1 MLLKFCGI
9 AGSYI
14 FLLMITKNFGTE
26 GWGKFS
32 LAISFV
38 MFCILIGKSGFDMA
52 LLKFSSANEAKNERF
67 LTREIY
73 FKGIIFCLL
82 ISTILTLI
90 ILFFSEKIAII
101 LFKKEYMADFLF
113 YSAMLIVLHVVL
125 LVNSEGL
132 RGLKKNNTY
141 LFIQYIGIYLF
152 ACLALILFLSFNE
165 GNDILPLQV
174 FIFGSFLVFL
184 MSNYF
189 WLKEII
195 FVKSEK
201 KAAFPLKDILKVSFP
216 MFVGNA
222 MFVTLNWIDTLLLG
236 VYGIHESEIGI
247 YSAALKVAGIISLP
261 ILAVSAILA
270 SSVSEQFTL
279 GNKEKLQRIVRDST
293 RIIFAASLLIYL
305 LYLLFPSLF
314 LGLLGEEFTKGSTV
328 LIIFQMTNHERIF
341 QNIIVGATIL
351 NLLLNIILIP
361 YLGITGSAIASLV
374 SSCFWNF
381 TAVYYIK
388 KRLSIKSIFTI

>member
-141 LFIQYIGIYLF
+141 L
-152 ACLALILFLSFNE
+152 LSFNE

-328 LIIFQMTNHERIF
+328 LIILSTGFLARAFTGCTDIILQMTNHERIF